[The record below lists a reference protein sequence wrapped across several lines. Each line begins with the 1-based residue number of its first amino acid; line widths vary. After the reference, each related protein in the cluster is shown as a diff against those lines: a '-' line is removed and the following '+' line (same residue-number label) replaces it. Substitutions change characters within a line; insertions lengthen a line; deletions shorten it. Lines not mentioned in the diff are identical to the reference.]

1 MSNEN
6 SKTHIGTDQ
15 DEFDVDGIIMEEY
28 MHAQNPVGDQPS
40 NMEVGMEPSQN
51 ETNMVLMAELKYSSG
66 FMSNFNSV
74 DHEEVE
80 GSVMMEKRGSSEMA
94 SKQIVKQ
101 KQIGINDSNIF
112 LVGNQFELQNSSEI
126 YERLNSL
133 MITLTS
139 DSPIKI
145 VRDAEVF
152 AHSTNST
159 GTLLYITRD
168 DLSEF
173 LRMGRINLVIPHIFI
188 KAFEVYLSNGGKSRS
203 GCAKLDWFEDQN
215 IEDLGR
221 VASYTQEQI
230 GRVRDIWTKY
240 FLDKF
245 GNLH

>member
-1 MSNEN
+1 
-6 SKTHIGTDQ
+6 
-15 DEFDVDGIIMEEY
+15 MEEY

-51 ETNMVLMAELKYSSG
+51 ETNMTNTNAIFSDTIDYTRSLQKEEEVLMAELKYSSG

-188 KAFEVYLSNGGKSRS
+188 KFLHKLCKLLSINESFGFMCPEELQFACAYKKKSS
-203 GCAKLDWFEDQN
+203 EYMSNALINSKSKKF
-215 IEDLGR
+215 IM
-221 VASYTQEQI
+221 AP
-230 GRVRDIWTKY
+230 Y
-240 FLDKF
+240 FHK
-245 GNLH
+245 